1 MQVLKRYGNLEN
13 NKLFSIH
20 ENFDFLS
27 DRFYK
32 IFVWII
38 VGFVAIVIIG
48 VVLGLIPLYTSSI
61 THQHQLAKPTITTT
75 TITTVKKSYYI
86 GRALIF
92 SITNQTI
99 ADELIRT
106 EKAHLSTKN
115 NLKFRSD
122 FHNSIA
128 LQVTTYLNVLANK

>member
-1 MQVLKRYGNLEN
+1 MGELY
-13 NKLFSIH
+13 FS
-20 ENFDFLS
+20 N
-27 DRFYK
+27 RFYK
-32 IFVWII
+32 ILVWII
-38 VGFVAIVIIG
+38 VGFVAIIIIG

-61 THQHQLAKPTITTT
+61 TK
-75 TITTVKKSYYI
+75 VKKSYYI

-115 NLKFRSD
+115 NLKLRSD
-122 FHNSIA
+122 FHDSIA
-128 LQVTTYLNVLANK
+128 LQVTTYLNVLTNK